1 MTTKREAKHWP
12 PHVGCSSWWH
22 RGHGIKTTGE
32 TASELQR
39 CITKQQKTR
48 ENDSNTGKVRKVEKL
63 RNWLLSQDPD
73 CAKCYDCTRNFG
85 PQTVVDCAAE
95 GTLSLRFSWTLN
107 ERPKGMQIPNLWKAG
122 GMWILY
128 TASSHFTGMIE
139 KLSSQLQCSW
149 QAQLRFRRR
158 WWIEVLWGLGCFE
171 AGHVKNEHTIDSN
184 CWSAKKSPLSHF
196 SLITGKVAQENW
208 ETKRNAFKFPEH
220 VEFKHHN

>member
-1 MTTKREAKHWP
+1 MSVAAVDGTEGMELRLQEKP
-12 PHVGCSSWWH
+12 PQNCSVVSPNN
-22 RGHGIKTTGE
+22 RKLVKTIQIQE
-32 TASELQR
+32 KSEKWKNCGTDCLA
-39 CITKQQKTR
+39 KTR
-48 ENDSNTGKVRKVEKL
+48 
-63 RNWLLSQDPD
+63 
-73 CAKCYDCTRNFG
+73 
-85 PQTVVDCAAE
+85 TVQSATTAP
-95 GTLSLRFSWTLN
+95 GTLGLKQSWIVQPRAHCRYDFLGRWMKGQKACKFQIFGRQEECEFS
-107 ERPKGMQIPNLWKAG
+107 
-122 GMWILY
+122 IL
-128 TASSHFTGMIE
+128 HFTGMIE